1 MMTFEEVKAKYP
13 VGKITATECVHEKS
27 HYYNPE
33 YLRLIFRTFENVRV
47 IDFETVEYDAIYE
60 KYIYLVNGYFYNET
74 NGWFPI
80 LEPYDEIIDMPQE
93 MIDFVE
99 HIDEQP
105 QELREQYY
113 ALKEKQSAYY

>member
-1 MMTFEEVKAKYP
+1 MTFEEVRTKYP
-13 VGKITATECVHEKS
+13 IGEIVTTECVHEKS
-27 HYYNPE
+27 HYHDLN
-33 YLRLIFRTFENVRV
+33 YLKFFYRTFKNVHV
-47 IDFETVEYDAIYE
+47 IDFETVEYDDIHE
-60 KYIYLVNGYFYNET
+60 KYIYLVNGYFYNEV